1 MLSRKRMW
9 FIRTSE
15 RSSIVARRVD
25 VLASKEDIDRQQNL
39 FIK

>member
-15 RSSIVARRVD
+15 RNSIVAKRAD
-25 VLASKEDIDRQQNL
+25 VMVSKED
-39 FIK
+39 